1 MIIKEE
7 FADIATPTGPMRLH
21 LFRPAAA
28 ASARPALARIAV
40 NPPVR

>member
-28 ASARPALARIAV
+28 GE
-40 NPPVR
+40 